1 MINDDM
7 KTRESLSVFD
17 EKGTEM
23 ADALM
28 AGFLKIKEIPIEGH
42 SKDKRVKAISRDN
55 EIISIELDPSCA
67 SLSDKEKC
75 LLIMEAVNNAYQ
87 LTELCIERCYSIIE
101 EQKLEEVIDL
111 VVKPQLNQL
120 KFKKFNS
127 ALRQ

>member
-55 EIISIELDPSCA
+55 EIIRTGRMLWDQNITRTP
-67 SLSDKEKC
+67 
-75 LLIMEAVNNAYQ
+75 
-87 LTELCIERCYSIIE
+87 R
-101 EQKLEEVIDL
+101 KLRS
-111 VVKPQLNQL
+111 Q
-120 KFKKFNS
+120 
-127 ALRQ
+127 